1 LRNECR
7 LKNVRKLAS
16 YAAGVNDPGSVTP
29 AREAFAESAKCR
41 NKAVTC
47 GIIMRMLVI
56 SSYYS

>member
-1 LRNECR
+1 MSFEKRSQ
-7 LKNVRKLAS
+7 VS
-16 YAAGVNDPGSVTP
+16 SHAAGVNDPGSVTHR
-29 AREAFAESAKCR
+29 ARLKAESAKCR